1 MSAGSTSEQAVHLQ
15 GCYAGA
21 ASRLIAFVIDVA
33 VSLSILTLSLAA
45 VSYGLD
51 VLTSHTIKWKNH
63 LGITITVLVV
73 WEVLYFAYPWAA
85 SGKTPGMAVLGVR
98 VVKADGTA
106 AGTRNAVLRALTM
119 PISVLFCFIGCLG
132 ILFQRE
138 RRALHDLFAGTAVV
152 YSWDARAA
160 RLRFLARE
168 HEHSAAVAEQPSG

>member
-1 MSAGSTSEQAVHLQ
+1 MTAGTTSEQAVDLQ

-21 ASRLIAFVIDVA
+21 ASRLIAFGIDVL
-33 VSLSILTLSLAA
+33 VSLSIFTLSLAA
-45 VSYGLD
+45 VSYALNI
-51 VLTSHTIKWKNH
+51 LTSHSIKWKNH

-85 SGKTPGMAVLGVR
+85 SGKTPGMAMLGVR

-106 AGTRNAVLRALTM
+106 AGTRNAVIRALTM

-138 RRALHDLFAGTAVV
+138 RRALHDLLAGTAVV
-152 YSWDARAA
+152 YAWDARGA
-160 RLRFLARE
+160 RLRFLARQADE
-168 HEHSAAVAEQPSG
+168 TESVAERPPG